1 MGKVIIILCSL
12 LVASLMLYIAMGHD
26 FGDFCITRQSE
37 FACAEWDVAYL
48 MTFIG
53 SYLAFGALMGAG
65 IVQLWRRFASKSASP
80 RE

>member
-37 FACAEWDVAYL
+37 FTCTEWDVTFL
-48 MTFIG
+48 VTFIG
-53 SYLAFGALMGAG
+53 SYLVLGALIGAG
-65 IVQLWRRFASKSASP
+65 IVYLWRRLRGCKTAKP
-80 RE
+80 